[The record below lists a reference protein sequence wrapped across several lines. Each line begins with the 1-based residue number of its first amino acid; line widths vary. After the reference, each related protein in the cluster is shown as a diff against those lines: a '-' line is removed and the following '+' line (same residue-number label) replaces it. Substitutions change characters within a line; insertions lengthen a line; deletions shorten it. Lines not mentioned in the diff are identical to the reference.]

1 MEANGFPQFK
11 QIDYLPTATG
21 FRQGPGKKNA
31 YIYIYIKIYI
41 IPCTS
46 TAIQPDH
53 IIHIDTV
60 IR

>member
-21 FRQGPGKKNA
+21 FRQGPGKKNV

-53 IIHIDTV
+53 IIHDTV

>member
-31 YIYIYIKIYI
+31 YIYIYIHKNLYNSLYIYRN
-41 IPCTS
+41 PTRS
-46 TAIQPDH
+46 HYTY
-53 IIHIDTV
+53 
-60 IR
+60 